1 MFVSDLATLDV
12 SFEVALARL
21 AALTGSGALTRVS
34 ADAYAADTSSG
45 MRLLAR
51 SRFRDLI
58 TRPDPA
64 VFAVRWETSDHDG
77 EPFPVLDA
85 DLTLTPAGPGAAL
98 LQLAGVY
105 RADPGEDGHDA
116 PRRLSGPDRQDDHLG
131 RCLRR
136 VGAARDPG
144 PARAGCSA
152 LAAAPADRDSE
163 AAVPALGR
171 AAPDQSRGIRPWRNR
186 KARTMKHITG
196 TALRSAACVVLLA
209 TGLALL
215 AGKDDIRKFHR
226 MRSM

>member
-58 TRPDPA
+58 TRPGLA

-85 DLTLTPAGPGAAL
+85 DLTLTPGRAGRRPAP
-98 LQLAGVY
+98 AG
-105 RADPGEDGHDA
+105 RCLPRRPRRGRPPHGLDA
-116 PRRLSGPDRQDDHLG
+116 PRRFLDRIAKTITEA
-131 RCLRR
+131 
-136 VGAARDPG
+136 GAS
-144 PARAGCSA
+144 AG
-152 LAAAPADRDSE
+152 
-163 AAVPALGR
+163 
-171 AAPDQSRGIRPWRNR
+171 
-186 KARTMKHITG
+186 
-196 TALRSAACVVLLA
+196 
-209 TGLALL
+209 
-215 AGKDDIRKFHR
+215 
-226 MRSM
+226 